1 MKISA
6 IVPVYNS
13 ENYVGRCIESVLSQ
27 TYQDWEL
34 ILVDDGSIDK
44 SLKILKDYEKKDCR
58 IKVIHQENKGPGIA
72 RNTGIKQAL
81 GEYIVFI
88 DSDDVITKDYF
99 ELLSQKTEDVV
110 FIDINQVDEEFN
122 ILKEEHMSKYCS
134 FSKEKILRQQM
145 TGKINWGGVRKAVKR
160 KLLYDNNILYSE
172 HKIGEEAIYSFLI
185 LFYAKSISFLKSP
198 TYFYVNRLGSQS
210 DIKMND
216 PWGKVAMSLKKK
228 ILEINEYE
236 NYANTLN
243 AFIFTAA
250 VISLDKIANNYNYEE
265 YKKLGKERF
274 KKYLIDYDRNFSIDL
289 RNINNKAL
297 VVYPLLYL
305 NFINIIYFI
314 SWIKRKIKI
323 FIK

>member
-13 ENYVGRCIESVLSQ
+13 ENYVGRCIDSILSQ
-27 TYQDWEL
+27 TYQEWEL
-34 ILVDDGSIDK
+34 ILVDDGSVDK
-44 SLKILKDYEKKDCR
+44 SLKILNDYKKRDCR
-58 IKVIHQENKGPGIA
+58 IKVIHQDNQGPGIA

-88 DSDDVITKDYF
+88 DSDDVIEEKYF

-110 FIDINQVDEEFN
+110 FIDINQVDEEFK
-122 ILKEEHMSKYCS
+122 ILKKEYMSIYS
-134 FSKEKILRQQM
+134 SLSKNEILRQQM

-185 LFYAKSISFLKSP
+185 LFYAKSISFLKVP

-210 DIKMND
+210 DFKMND
-216 PWGKVAMSLKKK
+216 PWGKVAISLKEK
-228 ILEINEYE
+228 ILEMNEYE

-250 VISLDKIANNYNYEE
+250 VVSLDKIANNYDYKE
-265 YKKLGKERF
+265 YKKIGKERL
-274 KKYLIDYDRNFSIDL
+274 KKYLMDYDKKFPLDL
-289 RNINNKAL
+289 RNISKKAL
-297 VVYPLLYL
+297 IMYPLFILKLTTLFYL
-305 NFINIIYFI
+305 I
-314 SWIKRKIKI
+314 SQIKKKIKHYM
-323 FIK
+323 K